1 MARKSKIQHHGS
13 DNKPGMYTR
22 ERLPLDWAGT
32 QNNLGLALRAIGER
46 ESGTARLEEAV
57 AAYRD
62 ALQERTRER
71 VPLEWAMSTGNQG
84 VARMLLAERRRNAEM
99 AKLAVQQ
106 IEAAFT
112 TSRDGGDAHSA
123 AFWEAKLPEA
133 RALAQKLAKR

>member
-1 MARKSKIQHHGS
+1 MARRSHDLLVDEHAVQ
-13 DNKPGMYTR
+13 R
-22 ERLPLDWAGT
+22 
-32 QNNLGLALRAIGER
+32 QLGLALRVNGER

-84 VARMLLAERRRNAEM
+84 VALMLLAERRRDAEM

-106 IEAAFT
+106 IEAGFT
-112 TSRDGGDAHSA
+112 APGEDGDAYSA
-123 AFWEAKLPEA
+123 AMFESKLPNA